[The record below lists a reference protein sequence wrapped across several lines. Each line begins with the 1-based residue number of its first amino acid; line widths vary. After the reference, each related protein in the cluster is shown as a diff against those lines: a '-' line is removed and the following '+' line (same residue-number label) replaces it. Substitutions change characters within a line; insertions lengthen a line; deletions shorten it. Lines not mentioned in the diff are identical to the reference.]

1 MRTIRPGS
9 YNGHGGRVGSNLY
22 IVFAGTCI
30 RTQALTQLCRGDF
43 GSNITDPF
51 DGNSSVGLFLNPESR
66 AQCNGTVT
74 AYHYCY
80 YDNTGM
86 VVFFMVFRDNGNEYS
101 IVEGSHQR
109 VTRTDAQV
117 NGFGCDVVQLNLT
130 QQFQVQENDFI
141 AACTVDRDD
150 LMNRPLRV
158 YASSENELYRLLRLR
173 SSIGSC
179 LSTELST
186 IMISDV
192 EKVDDFALHLYAD
205 IGKYR
210 VTHHS
215 FPPTTC
221 TSCYTCHTASRAVRF

>member
-1 MRTIRPGS
+1 MAELVVT
-9 YNGHGGRVGSNLY
+9 Y
-22 IVFAGTCI
+22 ISSFAGICI
-30 RTQALTQLCRGDF
+30 GTQALTQLCRGDF

-51 DGNSSVGLFLNPESR
+51 DGDSSMGLFLNPESR

-80 YDNTGM
+80 YGDTGLMM
-86 VVFFMVFRDNGNEYS
+86 VVFFMVFRDNGSEYS
-101 IVEGSHQR
+101 IVEGSHKR
-109 VTRTDAQV
+109 VTRTAAEV
-117 NGFGCDVVQLNLT
+117 NGFGCDVLQLDEA

-141 AACTVDRDD
+141 AACTVDRGD
-150 LMNRPLRV
+150 LMNRSLRV
-158 YASSENELYRLLRLR
+158 YASSENKKYRSLRLK
-173 SSIGSC
+173 SSIDSC

-186 IMISDV
+186 IMQSDV

-210 VTHHS
+210 VTRHS